1 MIDQV
6 EIPGDVVTLRENGY
20 DSEGNLTTRIEV
32 RALISYSRTL
42 VDNNNQMET
51 QMTPGFRLPDLSPD
65 ILSVFKMY
73 HEHRQANPCKL
84 EIFIYL
90 S

>member
-6 EIPGDVVTLRENGY
+6 EIPGDIVTVRENGH
-20 DSEGNLTTRIEV
+20 DSDGNLTTRIEV

-51 QMTPGFRLPDLSPD
+51 QMTPGFQLPDLSPD
-65 ILSVFKMY
+65 ILAVFKMY
-73 HEHRQANPCKL
+73 HEHRQANPC
-84 EIFIYL
+84 E
-90 S
+90 